1 MKKIIGI
8 SIVSVVVIIL
18 ASLSNVVGFQTV
30 QSTNQIKINNEVNQ
44 KELLFQTIVD
54 IANNKEIQGI
64 ILKYQISRGEVPA
77 SDIPVLTIKQLK
89 QMYIVGLML
98 SQTIG
103 KSRIHSIVE
112 QYRGSNQVLQKEINA
127 VIEMDMTLKAEI
139 TQLSNSKCDC
149 RNDKTTSLWSF
160 PILCGLLSPIVMCV
174 TYIYFASF
182 MIFNWAPFF
191 VEIPFN
197 ILIKIGQTLNCSW
210 P

>member
-18 ASLSNVVGFQTV
+18 ASLSNVVGYQTV

-64 ILKYQISRGEVPA
+64 ILKYQISRGEFPA
-77 SDIPVLTIKQLK
+77 SEIPVLTIKQLK
-89 QMYIVGLML
+89 QMYIFGLMF

-127 VIEMDMTLKAEI
+127 VIEIDTTLKAEI
-139 TQLSNSKCDC
+139 IQLSNSKCDC
-149 RNDKTTSLWSF
+149 GNDKTTSLRSF
-160 PILCGLLSPIVMCV
+160 PILCLLLLPIFACISWIYLAFSMIWNKVPFPIPILYE
-174 TYIYFASF
+174 TIYIIS
-182 MIFNWAPFF
+182 
-191 VEIPFN
+191 
-197 ILIKIGQTLNCSW
+197 KTLNCSW
-210 P
+210 A